1 MKIVYY
7 VFLIF
12 LLSCGGS
19 NENLID
25 LKSFTNQGEKI
36 SLIKKKNLNTTD
48 VNEISNLQKT
58 KYKVYKDW
66 SQSHQNQN
74 NLIYPSRIFLD
85 KKNKSIS
92 NNINKFVI
100 YKNKIITI
108 DSKSKIKVL
117 DMNLKSLKSK
127 KIYKRKIYKN
137 YNIDFKII
145 SFNNKIF
152 IADNLGNIHCL
163 SINDLTT
170 LWKKNF
176 GVPFK
181 SNLKIHRNNLYLIN
195 SNSKIYSISTEDG
208 KLNWSFETASRELKD
223 NQSYQIA
230 IYNNNLV
237 FTNDNAEI
245 YCLDLSKNNI
255 KWSLIFQTANFEN
268 TPLLFRSSPVS
279 IDNNGYIFVST
290 NYGYTY
296 AIDITSGLI
305 KWSIPIYSTNR
316 FSITD
321 KYLVN
326 SWNDRVFI
334 IKKKNGKLVFN
345 KKLNNSKKYDGKTF
359 YKDLIIGKNWIY
371 VFDNNGFKTSLSKNN
386 LRKHNRI
393 KIGKN
398 YQNSIIHKNNL
409 YINTK
414 NSILK
419 F

>member
-1 MKIVYY
+1 
-7 VFLIF
+7 
-12 LLSCGGS
+12 
-19 NENLID
+19 
-25 LKSFTNQGEKI
+25 
-36 SLIKKKNLNTTD
+36 
-48 VNEISNLQKT
+48 
-58 KYKVYKDW
+58 
-66 SQSHQNQN
+66 
-74 NLIYPSRIFLD
+74 
-85 KKNKSIS
+85 
-92 NNINKFVI
+92 
-100 YKNKIITI
+100 
-108 DSKSKIKVL
+108 
-117 DMNLKSLKSK
+117 MNLKSMKSK
-127 KIYKRKIYKN
+127 KIYKRNIYKN

-145 SFNNKIF
+145 AFKNKIF

-208 KLNWSFETASRELKD
+208 KLNWSFETASRDLKD
-223 NQSYQIA
+223 NKSYQIA

-237 FTNDNAEI
+237 FTNDSAEI

-255 KWSLIFQTANFEN
+255 KWSLIFSTANFEN

-296 AIDITSGLI
+296 AIDITTGLI

-359 YKDLIIGKNWIY
+359 YKDLIIGNNWIY

-386 LRKHNRI
+386 LRKYNRI

-419 F
+419 Y

>member
-137 YNIDFKII
+137 
-145 SFNNKIF
+145 
-152 IADNLGNIHCL
+152 
-163 SINDLTT
+163 
-170 LWKKNF
+170 
-176 GVPFK
+176 
-181 SNLKIHRNNLYLIN
+181 
-195 SNSKIYSISTEDG
+195 
-208 KLNWSFETASRELKD
+208 
-223 NQSYQIA
+223 
-230 IYNNNLV
+230 
-237 FTNDNAEI
+237 
-245 YCLDLSKNNI
+245 
-255 KWSLIFQTANFEN
+255 
-268 TPLLFRSSPVS
+268 
-279 IDNNGYIFVST
+279 
-290 NYGYTY
+290 
-296 AIDITSGLI
+296 
-305 KWSIPIYSTNR
+305 
-316 FSITD
+316 
-321 KYLVN
+321 
-326 SWNDRVFI
+326 
-334 IKKKNGKLVFN
+334 
-345 KKLNNSKKYDGKTF
+345 
-359 YKDLIIGKNWIY
+359 
-371 VFDNNGFKTSLSKNN
+371 
-386 LRKHNRI
+386 
-393 KIGKN
+393 
-398 YQNSIIHKNNL
+398 
-409 YINTK
+409 
-414 NSILK
+414 
-419 F
+419 

>member
-25 LKSFTNQGEKI
+25 LQSFTNQGEKI
-36 SLIKKKNLNTTD
+36 SLIEKKNLNTTD

-145 SFNNKIF
+145 AFKNIFNI
-152 IADNLGNIHCL
+152 
-163 SINDLTT
+163 
-170 LWKKNF
+170 
-176 GVPFK
+176 
-181 SNLKIHRNNLYLIN
+181 YL
-195 SNSKIYSISTEDG
+195 
-208 KLNWSFETASRELKD
+208 
-223 NQSYQIA
+223 
-230 IYNNNLV
+230 
-237 FTNDNAEI
+237 
-245 YCLDLSKNNI
+245 
-255 KWSLIFQTANFEN
+255 
-268 TPLLFRSSPVS
+268 
-279 IDNNGYIFVST
+279 
-290 NYGYTY
+290 
-296 AIDITSGLI
+296 
-305 KWSIPIYSTNR
+305 
-316 FSITD
+316 
-321 KYLVN
+321 
-326 SWNDRVFI
+326 
-334 IKKKNGKLVFN
+334 
-345 KKLNNSKKYDGKTF
+345 
-359 YKDLIIGKNWIY
+359 
-371 VFDNNGFKTSLSKNN
+371 
-386 LRKHNRI
+386 
-393 KIGKN
+393 
-398 YQNSIIHKNNL
+398 
-409 YINTK
+409 
-414 NSILK
+414 
-419 F
+419 